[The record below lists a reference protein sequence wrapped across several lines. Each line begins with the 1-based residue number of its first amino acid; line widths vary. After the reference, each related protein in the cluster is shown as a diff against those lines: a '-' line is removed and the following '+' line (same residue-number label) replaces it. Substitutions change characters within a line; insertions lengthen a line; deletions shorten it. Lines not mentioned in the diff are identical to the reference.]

1 MASHSHSLFIAQHA
15 DTTSEERERE
25 REREYVPGVS
35 RHTGGGGGGGNNV
48 NI

>member
-1 MASHSHSLFIAQHA
+1 MASHSHSLFIAEHA
-15 DTTSEERERE
+15 DTTSEE

-35 RHTGGGGGGGNNV
+35 RHPGGGGGGGNNV

>member
-1 MASHSHSLFIAQHA
+1 MASHSHSLFIAEHA
-15 DTTSEERERE
+15 DTTSE
-25 REREYVPGVS
+25 EREYVPGVS